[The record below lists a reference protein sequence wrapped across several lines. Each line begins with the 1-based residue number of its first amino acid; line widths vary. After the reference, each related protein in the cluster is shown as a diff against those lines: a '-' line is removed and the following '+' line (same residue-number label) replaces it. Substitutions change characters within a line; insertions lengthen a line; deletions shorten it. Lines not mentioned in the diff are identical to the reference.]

1 MAIPN
6 PTDPLVGHAAYL
18 FRDEGTEYA
27 LQMIDLKDA
36 SRDALI
42 ALIVSQHETIARQ
55 ERVIAAQQ
63 ERIAAL
69 EATVTQLT
77 ARVDGLL
84 ATVEA
89 LRRGDDGT
97 GRGRP
102 QGMPGLKPAP
112 AKERPPKQP
121 RKGRTQP
128 FVRRRME
135 PTAQVIHAVDACPRC
150 GLRLTGGSVK
160 RRREVIEVPLVPA
173 MVTEHV
179 FLERCCPHCRTRHTP
194 AVNLTGEVV
203 GRQRFGIG
211 LLSLIAT
218 LREEARLPVATIQ
231 WYLTTYHALSV
242 SVGAIVGALHAV
254 AQAGASALAA
264 IKEEM
269 RGSPCVHGDETGWRE
284 DGVNGYVWTFCTPTA
299 QYFTR
304 GSRGGAM
311 VDTVLGDA
319 FAGVLVSDFYVGY
332 QHYPGVKQKCWA
344 HLLRDV
350 HDLRVAHAENAAVQ
364 TWAAGIGDVYRR
376 AVAWKEGN
384 TAADEAERQRAETA
398 FMRALQAVYGA
409 YPEAQVPQRVLS
421 IRMAKHLHELFVFV
435 REPGVP
441 PDNNIA
447 ERALRHVV
455 TSRKISGGT
464 RSAVGSETKMALAS
478 LFGTWRRRDINPFT
492 ACRAL
497 LVSPHP

>member
-1 MAIPN
+1 
-6 PTDPLVGHAAYL
+6 
-18 FRDEGTEYA
+18 
-27 LQMIDLKDA
+27 MIDLKNA
-36 SRDALI
+36 SRDDLI
-42 ALIVSQHETIARQ
+42 GLIVSQHETIVRQ
-55 ERVIAAQQ
+55 ERIIATQQ

-77 ARVDGLL
+77 ARVGELL
-84 ATVEA
+84 AA
-89 LRRGDDGT
+89 LAAVRDESVGGA
-97 GRGRP
+97 GRP
-102 QGMPGLKPAP
+102 QGMPGLKPAS
-112 AKERPPKQP
+112 AKIRPPKQP
-121 RKGRTQP
+121 RKRREQQC
-128 FVRRRME
+128 VRRRME
-135 PTAQVIHAVDACPRC
+135 STAQVIHALDACPTC
-150 GLRLTGGSVK
+150 GRPLSGGSVK
-160 RRREVIEVPLVPA
+160 RTREVIEVPLVPA
-173 MVTEHV
+173 VVTEHV
-179 FLERCCPHCRTRHTP
+179 YLERCCPRCRTRHTP
-194 AVNLTGEVV
+194 AVDLGEAVV
-203 GRQRFGIG
+203 GRQRFGVG
-211 LLSLIAT
+211 LVSLIAT

-231 WYLTTYHALSV
+231 WYLRTFHDVAI
-242 SVGAIVGALHAV
+242 SVGAIVGATQRVAHAGAGAV
-254 AQAGASALAA
+254 AA
-264 IKEEM
+264 IREEI

-299 QYFTR
+299 QYFVR
-304 GSRGGAM
+304 GSRAGAM
-311 VDTVLGDA
+311 VDVVLGED

-376 AVAWKEGN
+376 AVAWKREHPSAG
-384 TAADEAERQRAETA
+384 EAERQQAETA
-398 FMRALQAVYGA
+398 SMRALQAVYGA
-409 YPEAQVPQRVLS
+409 YREAQVPQRVLS

-464 RSAVGSETKMALAS
+464 RSAVGSATKMALAS
-478 LFGTWRRRDINPFT
+478 LFGTWRLRDINPFH